1 MSDLIDNNFLLV
13 LIIILFVFITYLQ
26 RQVNQL
32 SQATENFA
40 DTNTVTTENLNAI
53 TNLGNLADSILSK
66 NALNISSE
74 LKVNDRI
81 TINSPTNTDK
91 TALCINDGAINI
103 YGGYLGIHNTKYK
116 TDSVGNQ
123 VKDSSGKSIILTN
136 TDGRTVGSDDPV
148 FNADVGSMILWS
160 GDIKLWN
167 GDFFHRGKKVAF
179 TYA

>member
-1 MSDLIDNNFLLV
+1 MDNNSIIMFAIVFIFIIYQQMQINKLTIDN
-13 LIIILFVFITYLQ
+13 Q
-26 RQVNQL
+26 
-32 SQATENFA
+32 ENFA